1 MSLNKKL
8 LIFTFIVFIT
18 FSFINEIS
26 SYLIGLKKYKEESY
40 NNTKT
45 TFSTIMK
52 MKTNNIETL
61 ALTLVNDAAVKNA
74 YINNDPELIKEH
86 LTPFWKEVS
95 NKNLVYEIH
104 FFKPP
109 AESFV
114 NFSNFKSIGKDVS
127 DARMDITWITSTFK
141 SSSHV
146 MMCKTYAGIRATYP
160 IIDKDGQM
168 LGGLSLG
175 KKIDWL
181 PNSIKEVTKYDAFLV
196 YAKDSTSSLF
206 EKYYNDF
213 VKDKEIIGEF
223 ILANKTIKISANKIK
238 EIDFDKEI
246 QDITINDVDYSLNI
260 YPILD
265 FEENNL
271 AYVCVLNNLDHFYEK
286 FFNKTIRNILLL
298 ITATL
303 LVYLLLKNKITS
315 LVKRIKAIEYIT
327 NNLTENNFKILD
339 KIETTKYKDELSNLE
354 IDILKM
360 GKSLEKNY
368 IKLEEKLDEQVIELK
383 KAQSVAKIGSW
394 NVDMMT
400 NISTASDELYKIFGL
415 VPQSENITIEYY
427 LSFVHPDDKKYVENI
442 FNNSMKNK
450 ENYNIKYKLLTYD
463 NRTLYCDDIVNFK
476 YDLDNNIIG
485 IFGTLQDITAQEL
498 LRIENENKNEL
509 LMQQSKM
516 ASMGEM
522 LESIA
527 HQWRQPLSV
536 ITSASSGMKVQK
548 EFGILDD
555 NSFVVSCD
563 SITDSANH
571 LSQTIDDFRS
581 FFKEEK
587 EKHNFIIKDIFE
599 DTFKLLIS
607 KFKNQNIEFIK
618 DITDVA
624 INGFG
629 NELVQVFMNILNN
642 SRDELENKGTQ
653 RKIIFINIY
662 EENNSAIITIKDNA
676 GGIPIDILPKIFDSR
691 FTTKGDKDGTGIGL
705 YMTQKIIVDNFKGTI
720 EATNKEYLF
729 EEISYK
735 GAEFKI
741 ILPLS

>member
-1 MSLNKKL
+1 
-8 LIFTFIVFIT
+8 
-18 FSFINEIS
+18 
-26 SYLIGLKKYKEESY
+26 
-40 NNTKT
+40 
-45 TFSTIMK
+45 MK